1 MPVAR
6 SENRDK
12 AYEIYKQHNGDIAN
26 RKIAELL
33 GISEKSVSG
42 WKCKDRWGDKLNGV
56 LQSNER
62 STPKK
67 KRRKKGGQP
76 GNKNATGPPGNQ
88 NARKHGFYSKYIPKE
103 TLEIM
108 DSMSEDP
115 LDVLWMQIQIAYAAI
130 IRSQMIMYVEDKDDK
145 TIEKV
150 EEKDGNVIGE
160 RWEVQQAWDK
170 QANLLK
176 AQSRAQGELR
186 NMIKQY
192 EEMLHKHWGLATAE
206 QKARIKYIKAQT
218 EKVMGGDQTN
228 TEDKVAKLFGAIGGA
243 LDDAE
248 S

>member
-1 MPVAR
+1 MPRQR
-6 SENRDK
+6 SPKRDEAVK
-12 AYEIYKQHNGDIAN
+12 LWINSGKKMLLKDIAKVLNVSESQIRKWKNIDQWEKVTLLN
-26 RKIAELL
+26 R
-33 GISEKSVSG
+33 
-42 WKCKDRWGDKLNGV
+42 NGNV
-56 LQSNER
+56 TIQR
-62 STPKK
+62 KK
-67 KRRKKGGQP
+67 NKGGQP

-88 NARKHGFYSKYIPKE
+88 NARKHGFYSRYIPKE

-108 DSMSEDP
+108 DQMSEDP

-130 IRSQMIMYVEDKDDK
+130 IRSQKIMHVEDRFDK
-145 TIEKV
+145 TIEKI

-170 QANLLK
+170 QANFLK

-192 EEMLHKHWGLATAE
+192 EEMLHIHWGLATAE

-218 EKVMGGDQTN
+218 EKVLGGDQSTV
-228 TEDKVAKLFGAIGGA
+228 EDKVAKLFGAIGGA
-243 LDDAE
+243 LDDDE